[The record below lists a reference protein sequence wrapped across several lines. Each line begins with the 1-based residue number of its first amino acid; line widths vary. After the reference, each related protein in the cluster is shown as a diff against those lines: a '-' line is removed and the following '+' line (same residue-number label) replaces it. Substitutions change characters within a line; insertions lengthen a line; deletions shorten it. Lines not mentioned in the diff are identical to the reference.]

1 LWPAYS
7 LSFSHPPP
15 TRGDQRS
22 AQEIAD
28 FSIAKTSGYKTPP
41 ADYTQTMNV
50 TGSQMNMN
58 G

>member
-1 LWPAYS
+1 VACLFVIIFTSAANTQGPK
-7 LSFSHPPP
+7 
-15 TRGDQRS
+15 T